1 MSNQTVSVVIPSY
14 NHHRYVLQAIESVL
28 AQTWSQ
34 VDLIVIDDGS
44 SDGSAELIQTFWEER
59 GGFTY
64 LRRENR
70 GLIQTLNQGLELAKG
85 QYFCELASDDYLPV
99 DSLEKRATFLNN
111 HQDCV
116 AVFADGYMVWDEQET
131 KERFL
136 DEKRRRLF
144 DQNDPIPD
152 LLRGTLPVFATGLFL
167 TSILREVGGFD
178 CETFRYYEDLEMP
191 VRLCQKGRVGFLDE
205 PVFFRRDHETNT
217 SRVTRHIR
225 AEKVCCFEKFVKDPS
240 LSIYRKLIIKSLCR
254 HYLSLGRY
262 LRQGHGSEQEKEVFQ
277 GAWNF
282 VWRDPRL
289 VWYLLNIKLK

>member
-1 MSNQTVSVVIPSY
+1 MPKQTVSVVIPSY
-14 NHHRYVLQAIESVL
+14 NHHRYVIQAIESVL

-116 AVFADGYMVWDEQET
+116 AVFADGYMVWDERET
-131 KERFL
+131 SDRFL

-144 DQNDPIPD
+144 DQKDPIPD

-167 TSILREVGGFD
+167 TSSLREVGGFD
-178 CETFRYYEDLEMP
+178 CESFRYYEDLEMP
-191 VRLCQKGRVGFLDE
+191 VRLCQKGKVGFLDE

-225 AEKVCCFEKFVKDPS
+225 AEKVRCYEKLFRDPS
-240 LSIYRKLIIKSLCR
+240 LAAYRKLIRCRLRR

-262 LRQGHGSEQEKEVFQ
+262 LRHEQGTEQEKTLFR

-289 VWYLLNIKLK
+289 LWYLYKSK

>member
-1 MSNQTVSVVIPSY
+1 MPKQTVSVVIPSY
-14 NHHRYVLQAIESVL
+14 NHHRYVILAIESVL
-28 AQTWSQ
+28 AQTWPQ

-44 SDGSAELIQTFWEER
+44 SDGSAELIQTFWEQR

-85 QYFCELASDDYLPV
+85 QYFCELASDDYLPF

-116 AVFADGYMVWDEQET
+116 AVFADGYMVWDERET

-144 DQNDPIPD
+144 DQKDPIPD

-167 TSILREVGGFD
+167 TSSLREVGGFD
-178 CETFRYYEDLEMP
+178 YESFRYYEDLEMP
-191 VRLCQKGRVGFLDE
+191 VRLCQKGKVGFLDE

-225 AEKVCCFEKFVKDPS
+225 AEKVRCYEKFVKDPS
-240 LSIYRKLIIKSLCR
+240 LSFYRKLIRKCLRR

-262 LRQGHGSEQEKEVFQ
+262 LHQGHGSVQEKEVFQ

-289 VWYLLNIKLK
+289 VWYLLNIR

>member
-116 AVFADGYMVWDEQET
+116 AVFADGYMVWDERET
-131 KERFL
+131 SDRFL

-144 DQNDPIPD
+144 DQKDPIPD
-152 LLRGTLPVFATGLFL
+152 LLRGTLPVFATGMFL
-167 TSILREVGGFD
+167 TSTLKEIGGFD

-191 VRLCQKGRVGFLDE
+191 VRLCQKGKVGFLDE

-225 AEKVCCFEKFVKDPS
+225 AEKVRCFDKFAKDPS
-240 LSIYRKLIIKSLCR
+240 LYSYRTLISHCLRR

-262 LRQGHGSEQEKEVFQ
+262 LHQGHGTAQEKEVFR

-289 VWYLLNIKLK
+289 VWYLLNIK

>member
-1 MSNQTVSVVIPSY
+1 MPNQTVSVVIPSY
-14 NHHRYVLQAIESVL
+14 NHHRYVIQAIESVL
-28 AQTWSQ
+28 AQTWPQ

-44 SDGSAELIQTFWEER
+44 SDGSAELIQKFWEQR

-70 GLIQTLNQGLELAKG
+70 GLIETLNQALELAKG
-85 QYFCELASDDYLPV
+85 EYFCELASDDYLPV

-111 HQDCV
+111 HPDYV
-116 AVFADGYMVWDEQET
+116 AVFADGYMVWDERET

-144 DQNDPIPD
+144 DQEDPIPD
-152 LLRGTLPVFATGLFL
+152 LLRGTLPVFATGLFVP
-167 TSILREVGGFD
+167 SVLREVGGFD
-178 CETFRYYEDLEMP
+178 GETFRYYEDLEMP
-191 VRLCQKGRVGFLDE
+191 IRLCQKGRVGFLDE

-225 AEKVCCFEKFVKDPS
+225 AEKVRCFEKFVKDPS
-240 LSIYRKLIIKSLCR
+240 LSFYRKLIRKCLRR

-262 LRQGHGSEQEKEVFQ
+262 LHQGHGSEQEKEVFR

-289 VWYLLNIKLK
+289 VWYLLNIK